1 VCDLTNIQIGIISI
15 THIHREIEGLRIRK
29 SHRIVIR
36 FSVAIILVCLPLARN
51 LNSLELIGVVTGL
64 IVFTLMGEIW
74 GNSCMFESFF
84 GTEKTCQYTAECQV
98 KKKDLEDAIKAGGT
112 TKIEALVNESE
123 ISTQRA
129 LYELS

>member
-1 VCDLTNIQIGIISI
+1 MCDLTNIQIGIISI

-51 LNSLELIGVVTGL
+51 LNSLKLIIVVTGL
-64 IVFTLMGEIW
+64 IVFILMAEIW

-84 GTEKTCQYTAECQV
+84 GTEKACQYTAECQV
-98 KKKDLEDAIKAGGT
+98 KKNDLEDVIKAGGT
-112 TKIEALVNESE
+112 AKLEALVSESE
-123 ISTQRA
+123 ISNQRA
-129 LYELS
+129 LYEIS